1 MCDLLSREHF
11 DSLTLCEAYVLGVL
25 DEADASAL
33 EAHVMECASCEKQL
47 QKEAAL
53 ELAFT
58 RVAAHVEHV
67 EVASTNARVRRM
79 HVALPMVAGAALA
92 MAAAFLLWI
101 VPHTDSDAASR
112 APAAE
117 EPAPQMVESNADAS
131 TSTFTASLDLQVDG
145 SRLGVRD

>member
-1 MCDLLSREHF
+1 MCDLLSREH
-11 DSLTLCEAYVLGVL
+11 LEGYVVGTL
-25 DEADASAL
+25 DEVDAAAL
-33 EAHVMECASCEKQL
+33 EAHVMECASCETKL
-47 QKEAAL
+47 QREAAL

-58 RVAAHVEHV
+58 RVAAHVEHT
-67 EVASTNARVRRM
+67 SRPTRVRRI
-79 HVALPMVAGAALA
+79 HVALPMVAGAALT

-101 VPHTDSDAASR
+101 VPHADSDAASR

-131 TSTFTASLDLQVDG
+131 TFTASLDLQADG